1 MSNVD
6 IDTKISKSNL
16 SLLIAL
22 VALWAGE
29 YYQLPMLRLVA
40 LHIVIPVGVMQIIV
54 LIAYTIA
61 YCNNVRKGNNN

>member
-1 MSNVD
+1 MPSID
-6 IDTKISKSNL
+6 IDAKVSKPNL

-29 YYQLPMLRLVA
+29 YYKLPILRLVA

-54 LIAYTIA
+54 LLAYTIN